1 MLILLKG
8 GVKMAQLNI
17 GDFSFR
23 SSDFENSL
31 NEDCRKKNGIFYTD
45 VPLAIEIIKELKISP
60 DSVIL
65 DPCCGTG
72 SFLYAAITSGCDN
85 VYGADLIDKAVK
97 LCKSLTSLSTLKT
110 YDTLGKKGKD
120 VLKALGLKEKADY
133 TVGNP
138 PYALMEKDMVID
150 TDDYDFLRLVKDA
163 GNNLF
168 IAAIYRAFELTKDD
182 GFISYII
189 PKNFLHVRSY
199 SLLRREIL
207 NNKRIV
213 SIIDIGAYFSGVRG
227 EQIVLTLQN
236 SLTHENKIVIK
247 CLDKGGFVERC
258 TVPQAFYKD
267 EILLFKS
274 EEEYSIYCKM
284 QKPYKKFSDICTG
297 YVGRGRSTSAD
308 AVTGKNI
315 RKFGFKDG
323 RVVPQKGNQ
332 VFIQNIYSAESGII
346 ASFAG
351 KYEASQTVTI
361 FTDGDEK
368 MCRYIVGILHSRL
381 CNFYLFKFCY
391 NSSKLTMHTDRKYLA
406 NIPLVKDDTTK
417 EFSQLIEVV
426 KALEKLEYMGAD
438 WFDMLDSLNELVYK
452 IYGIDD
458 NEAAYIDAEMFS
470 IQSKRWANGK

>member
-1 MLILLKG
+1 
-8 GVKMAQLNI
+8 MANLSV
-17 GDFSFR
+17 DDYSFR

-31 NEDCRKKNGIFYTD
+31 DDDYKKKNGIFYTD
-45 VPLAIEIIKELKISP
+45 VQLAIGIVKELQICP
-60 DSVIL
+60 NSVVL
-65 DPCCGTG
+65 DPCCGAG
-72 SFLYAAITSGCDN
+72 SFLYAATASGCTN
-85 VYGADLIDKAVK
+85 VYGADLVDKAVK
-97 LCKSLTSLSTLKT
+97 MCKSLTSLSTIKKC
-110 YDTLGKKGKD
+110 DTIGKKGKE
-120 VLKALGLKEKADY
+120 VLNELGLKERVDY
-133 TVGNP
+133 VIGNP
-138 PYALMEKDMVID
+138 PYVPMEKDIVID
-150 TDDYDFLRLVKDA
+150 TDDYDFLRSVKDA
-163 GNNLF
+163 GSNLF
-168 IAAIYRAFELTKDD
+168 IAAIYRAFELAKDG

-189 PKNFLHVRSY
+189 PKNFLHVKAY

-207 NNKRIV
+207 NRKRIV
-213 SIIDIGAYFSGVRG
+213 SIVDIGSYFSGVRG

-236 SLTHENKIVIK
+236 SHAAENTILINR
-247 CLDKGGFVERC
+247 LDKDGFVECC

-284 QKPYKKFSDICTG
+284 QEPYQKFSDICNG
-297 YVGRGRSTSAD
+297 YVGRGKSISED

-315 RKFGFKDG
+315 RKFGFKD
-323 RVVPQKGNQ
+323 RKVPLKGNQ

-351 KYEASQTVTI
+351 DYKATQTVTV

-391 NSSKLTMHTDRKYLA
+391 NSSRLTMHTDRKYLE

-426 KALEKLEYMGAD
+426 KALEKLDYMEPE
-438 WFDMLDSLNELVYK
+438 WFDMFDSLNELVYK

-458 NEAAYIDAEMFS
+458 NEAEYIDAEMLS